1 MDRAGLVGI
10 RSIRVHPGPPGG
22 DPEILRL
29 VIRLEPKPPSSEEWW
44 WRRRLGGV
52 GVLREDALEIQL
64 DVVRS
69 GLEEA
74 VRKFRAAVI
83 AANVDY
89 PKQYALDAD
98 AQEKAEDGERIARET
113 RLRDDQAIVDRVL
126 REDPPAY

>member
-1 MDRAGLVGI
+1 MI
-10 RSIRVHPGPPGG
+10 
-22 DPEILRL
+22 
-29 VIRLEPKPPSSEEWW
+29 IRLEPKPPSSEEWW
-44 WRRRLGGV
+44 WRRRLGGG
-52 GVLREDALEIQL
+52 GVRREDALEIQL
-64 DVVRS
+64 DVGRS
-69 GLEEA
+69 GLEGA

-98 AQEKAEDGERIARET
+98 AEDKAREGERVAGET